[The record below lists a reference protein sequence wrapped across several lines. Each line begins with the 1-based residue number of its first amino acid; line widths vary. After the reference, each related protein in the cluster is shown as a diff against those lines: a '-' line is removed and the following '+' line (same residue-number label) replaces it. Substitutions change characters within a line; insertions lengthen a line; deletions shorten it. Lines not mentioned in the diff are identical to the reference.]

1 MAQNSSVAKK
11 PGSATARPLLS
22 LRGERTRASIREA
35 ANRLFLEHG
44 FEATTVD
51 AIVAAAGVS
60 KGTFYLY
67 FDRKEDLLLEYGW
80 KRLARVRE
88 MLPELVARPTFV
100 EALNELVDTVIR
112 GKTWNPELTAR
123 AINEIGTSAERLES
137 APYKL
142 LRPLVEIG
150 QARGQVRSDIPAE
163 ALAHFILRSLL
174 GALRDWGI
182 AGDGLSRDQTLDYA
196 LTLVLDAVA
205 KRESPS
211 PSSPPSHSPTT
222 ANPEAPARRPR
233 RGDKQS

>member
-1 MAQNSSVAKK
+1 MAHNSSAAKK
-11 PGSATARPLLS
+11 PGRAAVRPLKS
-22 LRGERTRASIREA
+22 LRGERTRAAIREA

-100 EALNELVDTVIR
+100 EALNELVDTVVR
-112 GKTWNPELTAR
+112 GKTWDPDLTAR

-174 GALRDWGI
+174 GALRDWGL
-182 AGDGLSRDQTLDYA
+182 AGDGGSRDATLDYA

-205 KRESPS
+205 KRERASAAAAG
-211 PSSPPSHSPTT
+211 SPTP
-222 ANPEAPARRPR
+222 AKPAPVTRKPR
-233 RGDKQS
+233 RGGKPR